1 VKRHSDTVGES
12 CENKNALKVDSWI
25 SYICIDQSIEMSIRI
40 EYIGATWCAPCR
52 IAKPLVS
59 ILAHKFACSLEEHDY
74 DEMEEEQRS
83 TIMKLPTV
91 RIWKD
96 SVLVKEITTQ
106 HADMLEIW
114 LKSNVRVN
122 TDEDF

>member
-1 VKRHSDTVGES
+1 
-12 CENKNALKVDSWI
+12 
-25 SYICIDQSIEMSIRI
+25 MSIRI

-52 IAKPLVS
+52 TTKPLISV
-59 ILAHKFACSLEEHDY
+59 LAYKFACRLDEYEY

-83 TIMKLPTV
+83 TILKLPTV

-106 HADMLEIW
+106 HADMLELW
-114 LKSNVRVN
+114 LRSNVRVN
-122 TDEDF
+122 TNEDF